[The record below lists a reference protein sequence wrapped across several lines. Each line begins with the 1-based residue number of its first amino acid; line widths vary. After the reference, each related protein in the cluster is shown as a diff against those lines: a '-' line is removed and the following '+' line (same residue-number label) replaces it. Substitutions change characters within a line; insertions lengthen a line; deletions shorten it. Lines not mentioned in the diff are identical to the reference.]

1 MVFQCDNSV
10 LYDRLTARWGDD
22 LDVANPRNYPENK
35 LQENVTSEIM
45 QVVLNETRESYAEEI
60 IVVLGS
66 SGKEDG
72 EMDENVRRVDEW
84 AAQWVK
90 DHEEEDEA

>member
-1 MVFQCDNSV
+1 V
-10 LYDRLTARWGDD
+10 TDD
-22 LDVANPRNYPENK
+22 RNYPENK

-60 IVVLGS
+60 IVVLSS

-84 AAQWVK
+84 ASQWVK
-90 DHEEEDEA
+90 DHVEEEDQA

>member
-1 MVFQCDNSV
+1 M
-10 LYDRLTARWGDD
+10 TDD
-22 LDVANPRNYPENK
+22 RNYPENK

-60 IVVLGS
+60 IVVLSS

-84 AAQWVK
+84 ASQWVK
-90 DHEEEDEA
+90 DHVEEEDQA